1 MEGLENTL
9 AQSPQWLA
17 TNQSVL
23 CPQNRGNLSLGTLKS
38 VSPKDFGY
46 KFPSSIASFLPGL
59 TMCSGATQAVLEL
72 SAHAHVRGM
81 GPMIDALRT
90 DGKGKD
96 HFDDPEFE
104 LPDYVY
110 LI

>member
-1 MEGLENTL
+1 VT
-9 AQSPQWLA
+9 
-17 TNQSVL
+17 
-23 CPQNRGNLSLGTLKS
+23 CPQKSKSSGKGNLSLGTLKS
-38 VSPKDFGY
+38 ASPKGFGY

-72 SAHAHVRGM
+72 SAYAHVRGM
-81 GPMIDALRT
+81 GPMIDALKT

>member
-1 MEGLENTL
+1 
-9 AQSPQWLA
+9 
-17 TNQSVL
+17 
-23 CPQNRGNLSLGTLKS
+23 
-38 VSPKDFGY
+38 
-46 KFPSSIASFLPGL
+46 
-59 TMCSGATQAVLEL
+59 MCSGATQAELEL
-72 SAHAHVRGM
+72 SAYAHVRGM